1 MKIFVGELECFKNLS
16 KEEKDRA
23 RVRAGTAFK
32 IPEELSGKVREQL
45 KSYIT
50 WRGEKV
56 SLGTMRSDLWRFHA
70 FSRFLTDR
78 HKDLSSLAAL
88 PLEDLKKSLK
98 IWMVKNGYALSGI
111 HNRLNMDSAEIK
123 TSPLILYLEAV
134 YAFAKGQEDIPETEK
149 DIWEISKLGFETRD
163 NPVHRTKTINFAPI
177 TQDGLRAEAKKA
189 ALVTLRYLA
198 VPTVSLQLRGLKRL
212 SAFLSSRYPAIT
224 CAGELDRDVIEDYL
238 TFLNTEVTGKRS
250 FRSELAGLKNLL
262 DTIALVTETPG
273 IRELFLPGDCSDRGR
288 IAGYKAYTDKEIKIW
303 NEAVLTLPSQIAR
316 ALIIHELLGN
326 RISETLT
333 LKSDCVVERGGH
345 TKIRVFQQKT
355 GFTVYKPAGE
365 KVLMLIAKALEE
377 TRQRFGDREYI
388 FVDEKNPDQ
397 PMRYGKVQYH
407 LMKMIR
413 ALDLRDENGKRFGV
427 GTHAFRHTMGQKL
440 TQLHY
445 DDETIAQ
452 LLGHTGTGSVD
463 RYRRF
468 GSKKLAQET
477 RALREKQDDIILRIT
492 KEWDGDEI

>member
-1 MKIFVGELECFKNLS
+1 M
-16 KEEKDRA
+16 
-23 RVRAGTAFK
+23 
-32 IPEELSGKVREQL
+32 
-45 KSYIT
+45 
-50 WRGEKV
+50 
-56 SLGTMRSDLWRFHA
+56 
-70 FSRFLTDR
+70 
-78 HKDLSSLAAL
+78 
-88 PLEDLKKSLK
+88 
-98 IWMVKNGYALSGI
+98 
-111 HNRLNMDSAEIK
+111 
-123 TSPLILYLEAV
+123 
-134 YAFAKGQEDIPETEK
+134 
-149 DIWEISKLGFETRD
+149 
-163 NPVHRTKTINFAPI
+163 
-177 TQDGLRAEAKKA
+177 
-189 ALVTLRYLA
+189 
-198 VPTVSLQLRGLKRL
+198 
-212 SAFLSSRYPAIT
+212 
-224 CAGELDRDVIEDYL
+224 
-238 TFLNTEVTGKRS
+238 
-250 FRSELAGLKNLL
+250 KNLL
-262 DTIALVTETPG
+262 DTIALVTETPR

-288 IAGYKAYTDKEIKIW
+288 IAGYKAYTDKEMKMW

-333 LKSDCVVERGGH
+333 LKADCVVERGGH

-477 RALREKQDDIILRIT
+477 RALREKQDELIT
-492 KEWDGDEI
+492 QIMKEWDGDEI